1 MYILKALNT
10 TLKRE
15 EIFYCSNNI
24 SSTDFKDCLKYIK
37 HGYPRNW
44 IRPNRKIISE
54 HENQT
59 LTFRQEMK
67 YIVMSNNGVKS
78 IFIFDKE
85 INHDYFYQ
93 AIKFLDEEFHTLE
106 SAGFTNGISCY
117 GTSETL
123 NKDSNPEDIKLIM

>member
-1 MYILKALNT
+1 MYTLKALNT

-24 SSTDFKDCLKYIK
+24 SSTDFQNQLSYIK

-44 IRPNRKIISE
+44 IIPNRKIISE
-54 HENQT
+54 HKDQT
-59 LTFRQEMK
+59 LTFRHKMK

-85 INHDYFYQ
+85 INHDYFYN
-93 AIKFLDEEFHTLE
+93 AVNFLNEEFYTLE

-117 GTSETL
+117 GRSETL